1 MALIGT
7 LLFIIGIIVLIA
19 FGSIATYFLRGAR
32 SASQSASDA
41 DRTLTTSELEDIIQ
55 ARIDQAQQPLLDQIE
70 TLEARLRAATDDD
83 EAAPPPQ
90 RRRVR

>member
-19 FGSIATYFLRGAR
+19 FGSISTYFLRGVRNAD
-32 SASQSASDA
+32 QPDA

-55 ARIDQAQQPLLDQIE
+55 ARIDEAQQPLLDQIE
-70 TLEARLRAATDDD
+70 TLEAKLRDASDDD
-83 EAAPPPQ
+83 DTAPLSQ